1 MLSRKIRNKAMMSA
15 FTSIEHHGSPNEIRQ
30 KKKRKD
36 IQIFLCRKSQNIINN
51 NKKFL
56 ALISDY
62 SKVAG
67 YKVYIQKSIA
77 CFYIGNEHVE
87 FEINNTVSFMLAL
100 LRKKYL
106 GYTSEKKICVR
117 SNEEN
122 NNSVERKQRK
132 I

>member
-1 MLSRKIRNKAMMSA
+1 MLSRKVRNKAMMSA
-15 FTSIEHHGSPNEIRQ
+15 FTSIEHHTGSPNEIRQ
-30 KKKRKD
+30 EKKRKD

-77 CFYIGNEHVE
+77 CLYISNEHLE
-87 FEINNTVSFMLAL
+87 FEINNTISFMLAL

-106 GYTSEKKICVR
+106 GYTSEKKYV
-117 SNEEN
+117 
-122 NNSVERKQRK
+122 
-132 I
+132 